1 MSAKPVSI
9 HGLLAALSSV
19 FDRLGLV
26 APFLLK
32 GCHQEKIK
40 KCFEGS
46 SFLWRKEYTWLKK
59 CSILEQT
66 PDEESEIKKVHKVNA
81 VQVENGVLVQL
92 QRMTWNWKRMKR
104 VMALITKIGNIWLK
118 RIAKIASVNQL
129 HDSIDVSVLHE
140 AQDLLFKMMQDQS
153 FTNEKK
159 LLLKG
164 KMVSKDAPL

>member
-1 MSAKPVSI
+1 
-9 HGLLAALSSV
+9 
-19 FDRLGLV
+19 
-26 APFLLK
+26 
-32 GCHQEKIK
+32 
-40 KCFEGS
+40 
-46 SFLWRKEYTWLKK
+46 
-59 CSILEQT
+59 
-66 PDEESEIKKVHKVNA
+66 
-81 VQVENGVLVQL
+81 
-92 QRMTWNWKRMKR
+92 MKR

-118 RIAKIASVNQL
+118 RIAIIASVNQL